1 MGNAGS
7 TRKIS
12 LQNEDPASVI
22 KVSDSVV
29 QRLKG
34 AGETESQDDARPK
47 NSNSSP
53 SQQQYINENE
63 PSKTS
68 LEVRREKEAEI
79 RNNDVYWERRLAK
92 LQDTHNRVN
101 RRMEEEYEA
110 AVQEVKK
117 SFPKMPVENQVIPCQ
132 DAKAVVINCYK
143 QHPRQ
148 TLLCA
153 KEVEAFSACIDMK
166 RRNIMSNKA

>member
-34 AGETESQDDARPK
+34 AAETESQDDASSV
-47 NSNSSP
+47 NSNAVS
-53 SQQQYINENE
+53 SQQQYSENE

-79 RNNDVYWERRLAK
+79 SNNDMYWERRLAK
-92 LQDTHNRVN
+92 LQDTHKKAN

-110 AVQEVKK
+110 AIQEVRRG
-117 SFPKMPVENQVIPCQ
+117 FPNIPVGNESLPCQ
-132 DAKAVVINCYK
+132 DAEADVIRCYK
-143 QHPRQ
+143 EHPRQ

-153 KEVEAFSACIDMK
+153 KEVQAFSACIDEI
-166 RRNIMSNKA
+166 RRNFIYNKG